1 MSRITVSRLFRRGI
15 DSSCTRAYG
24 TRLPYPSRDQPALD
38 HHSRRPQSLGSVLR
52 IGHEQVRHVVL
63 RQTLGRRVPLRR
75 SATARHRRASQ
86 CVTAARSGGGATPC
100 GTGPPSFLVFQPR
113 VRWHASCYGSPFTMQ
128 AIETEL
134 ETAEFEALWL
144 QARCYEGCVSVGVV
158 RVAIRRVDELRRLA
172 AELARGRVVNGALF
186 WRDPCATAVAGN

>member
-1 MSRITVSRLFRRGI
+1 MARDSRIHQGI
-15 DSSCTRAYG
+15 N
-24 TRLPYPSRDQPALD
+24 Q
-38 HHSRRPQSLGSVLR
+38 HSTTIPRRPRSLGSALR
-52 IGHEQVRHVVL
+52 IGHEQGRRVVL

-75 SATARHRRASQ
+75 SATARHRRVSQ
-86 CVTAARSGGGATPC
+86 CVTAARSGGRATPC
-100 GTGPPSFLVFQPR
+100 GTGPPSFLGFQPR

>member
-1 MSRITVSRLFRRGI
+1 MSFCARPSAGACPCAGRPRRGI
-15 DSSCTRAYG
+15 AVPRSVSRPPVRADAPHPAALAPRDS
-24 TRLPYPSRDQPALD
+24 
-38 HHSRRPQSLGSVLR
+38 
-52 IGHEQVRHVVL
+52 
-63 RQTLGRRVPLRR
+63 
-75 SATARHRRASQ
+75 
-86 CVTAARSGGGATPC
+86 
-100 GTGPPSFLVFQPR
+100 LVFQPR
-113 VRWHASCYGSPFTMQ
+113 VRWHASCFHSPFTMQ

-158 RVAIRRVDELRRLA
+158 HVAIRRVDELRRLA